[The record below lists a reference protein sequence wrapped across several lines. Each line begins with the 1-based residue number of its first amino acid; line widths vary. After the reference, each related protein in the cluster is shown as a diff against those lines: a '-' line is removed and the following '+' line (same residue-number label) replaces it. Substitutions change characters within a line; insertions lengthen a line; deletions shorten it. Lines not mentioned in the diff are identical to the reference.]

1 MKPLALAITAATMA
15 LASTASAAP
24 ASGFTTLSWG
34 DSPKR
39 VAALNTGYKMQYK
52 FSDNLTYQGSPKS
65 DLFMKL
71 RTAAPYRYVFF
82 KNGLYSVHMD
92 LALFDSRQA
101 HSQLNALLKY
111 NTLKDEMVKQF
122 GKPTSVVE
130 HYTEGKPFFA
140 CIYDEN
146 CGMMGSSFTTATS
159 NVALFIAGSEN
170 GAEGALSVHVEE
182 LRDQ

>member
-1 MKPLALAITAATMA
+1 
-15 LASTASAAP
+15 
-24 ASGFTTLSWG
+24 
-34 DSPKR
+34 
-39 VAALNTGYKMQYK
+39 
-52 FSDNLTYQGSPKS
+52 
-65 DLFMKL
+65 MKL

-159 NVALFIAGSEN
+159 NVTLFIAGSEN

>member
-111 NTLKDEMVKQF
+111 NTIKDEMVKQF

-140 CIYDEN
+140 LYPSA
-146 CGMMGSSFTTATS
+146 SSMS
-159 NVALFIAGSEN
+159 NHTPRQGFRPARNLRQAS
-170 GAEGALSVHVEE
+170 ASCRACASLSA
-182 LRDQ
+182 